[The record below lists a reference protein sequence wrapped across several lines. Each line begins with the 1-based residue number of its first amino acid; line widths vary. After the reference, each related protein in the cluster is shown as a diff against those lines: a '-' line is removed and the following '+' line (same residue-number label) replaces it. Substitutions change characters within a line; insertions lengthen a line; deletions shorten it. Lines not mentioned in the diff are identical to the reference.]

1 MKTLISLLRGINMTG
16 HNSIK
21 MADLSNLYTELGFA
35 DVETYIQSGNV
46 IFSCESDLKETEL
59 TAIIEEGISE
69 KFKYMISVMLRNTEE
84 MKNITKVNHFLTK
97 ENFDPAK
104 MAVIFLNKAPG
115 NTEVQIVPSPGSLP
129 DQFLIHG
136 REIFIYCPNGFA
148 RTRLYSN
155 FFEKKNDVIGTTR
168 NWKTVTT
175 LLNIA
180 EKREYWRS
188 ICSYLLSLCPI

>member
-84 MKNITKVNHFLTK
+84 MKNITKVNPFLKK

-180 EKREYWRS
+180 EKR
-188 ICSYLLSLCPI
+188 